1 MTEADLDELADRI
14 VKMLT
19 TTDFYEGMGNGIS
32 EIGKNFG
39 YLAYDF
45 IDTDTRY
52 AKSREMERLIK
63 AVHRGIVSREKIIEA
78 IKIIFKVFNRN
89 ASESQ
94 KEAIY
99 HNAVGSVAGSM
110 LVSQA
115 VFQIAKRIGDA
126 PKVSTSTVYYIL
138 LLGGM
143 AKRSIY
149 RSMYLKNNTP
159 EVYSELRRDDL
170 YFLFFLFEENI
181 EPLTEA
187 IKMRRTYGNGMFNKL
202 IDKIECR
209 IK

>member
-19 TTDFYEGMGNGIS
+19 TTDFYEGMGSGIS

-52 AKSREMERLIK
+52 ATSREMERLIK
-63 AVHRGIVSREKIIEA
+63 AIHRGIVSREKIIEA
-78 IKIIFKVFNRN
+78 IQRIFKVFNRN

-99 HNAVGSVAGSM
+99 HKAVGSVAGSM

-115 VFQIAKRIGDA
+115 VFQIAKRIGNA
-126 PKVSTSTVYYIL
+126 PKVSTGTVYYIL
-138 LLGGM
+138 LFGGM

-149 RSMYLKNNTP
+149 RSMYLRGHNP

-170 YFLFFLFEENI
+170 DFLFFLFEENV

-187 IKMRRTYGNGMFNKL
+187 IKMRRVYGSGMFN
-202 IDKIECR
+202 
-209 IK
+209 

>member
-1 MTEADLDELADRI
+1 
-14 VKMLT
+14 
-19 TTDFYEGMGNGIS
+19 MGSGIS
-32 EIGKNFG
+32 ETGKNFG
-39 YLAYDF
+39 YLSYDF
-45 IDTDTRY
+45 IDTDTRH
-52 AKSREMERLIK
+52 AKSREMERLIE
-63 AVHRGIVSREKIIEA
+63 AIHRGIVSREKIIEA
-78 IKIIFKVFNRN
+78 IKRIFKVFNRN

-99 HNAVGSVAGSM
+99 HKAVGFVAGSM

-126 PKVSTSTVYYIL
+126 PKVSTGTVYYIM

-143 AKRSIY
+143 AKRSI
-149 RSMYLKNNTP
+149 SFNVLKSHNP
-159 EVYSELRRDDL
+159 EVYSALRRDDL
-170 YFLFFLFEENI
+170 DFLFFLFEENV

-202 IDKIECR
+202 IEKIEYR

>member
-1 MTEADLDELADRI
+1 MTDADLDELADRI

-19 TTDFYEGMGNGIS
+19 TTDFYEGMGSGIS

-63 AVHRGIVSREKIIEA
+63 AIHRGIVSRDKIIEA
-78 IKIIFKVFNRN
+78 IKRIFKVFNRD
-89 ASESQ
+89 ASESK
-94 KEAIY
+94 KESIY
-99 HNAVGSVAGSM
+99 HKAVGSVVGSM

-115 VFQIAKRIGDA
+115 VFQIAKRIGNS
-126 PKVSTSTVYYIL
+126 PKVSTGTVYYIL

-149 RSMYLKNNTP
+149 RSMYLMSHNP

-170 YFLFFLFEENI
+170 DFFSSCLK
-181 EPLTEA
+181 
-187 IKMRRTYGNGMFNKL
+187 KMLNP
-202 IDKIECR
+202 
-209 IK
+209 

>member
-1 MTEADLDELADRI
+1 MTEADLDELAGRI

-19 TTDFYEGMGNGIS
+19 TTDFYEGMGAGIS

-78 IKIIFKVFNRN
+78 IKRIFKVFNRN

-99 HNAVGSVAGSM
+99 HKAVGSVVGSM

-115 VFQIAKRIGDA
+115 VFQIAKRIGNA
-126 PKVSTSTVYYIL
+126 PKVSTGTVYYIL
-138 LLGGM
+138 LPGGM

-149 RSMYLKNNTP
+149 RSMHLKNNTP
-159 EVYSELRRDDL
+159 EIYSELRRDDL
-170 YFLFFLFEENI
+170 YFLFFLFEENV

-202 IDKIECR
+202 IDKIEYR

>member
-39 YLAYDF
+39 YLVYDF

-78 IKIIFKVFNRN
+78 IKRIFKVFNRN

-99 HNAVGSVAGSM
+99 HKAVGSVAGSM

-115 VFQIAKRIGDA
+115 VFQIAKRIGNA
-126 PKVSTSTVYYIL
+126 PKVSTGTVYYIL
-138 LLGGM
+138 LLGVM

-170 YFLFFLFEENI
+170 DFLFFLFEENI

-187 IKMRRTYGNGMFNKL
+187 IKMRRTYGNGMFNQL
-202 IDKIECR
+202 IDKIEHR